1 MGVLNKLK
9 SRMSGYNALTK
20 GPMKDHVNLPFD
32 PTQDADFEREERQ
45 SKKVDLDKAK
55 QMAESTQAKEE
66 PQAYEETDRM
76 RKTDKKIAQAKESGK
91 KGSFWSSYATKEER
105 LKDKKKRQVGRAE
118 RKQIRKDY
126 KEGKISK
133 EQKRDKI
140 ETSRI
145 KQKPTGKQKGDV

>member
-9 SRMSGYNALTK
+9 GRMSGYNALTK
-20 GPMKDHVNLPFD
+20 GPMKTEPFD
-32 PTQDADFEREERQ
+32 PTQDADFLREERQ
-45 SKKVDLDKAK
+45 SKKIDLEKAK
-55 QMAESTQAKEE
+55 QMAESTQAKKEE

-91 KGSFWSSYATKEER
+91 KGSFWSSYATREER

-126 KEGKISK
+126 KEGKITK

>member
-1 MGVLNKLK
+1 MGILNKLK
-9 SRMSGYNALTK
+9 GRMSGYNALTK
-20 GPMKDHVNLPFD
+20 GPMKDHVAFD
-32 PTQDADFEREERQ
+32 PTQDADFLREERQ
-45 SKKVDLDKAK
+45 SKKVDLEKAK
-55 QMAESTQAKEE
+55 QMAESTQAKKEE
-66 PQAYEETDRM
+66 PQAYEETDSM

-91 KGSFWSSYATKEER
+91 KGSFWSSYATREER

-126 KEGKISK
+126 KEGKITK
-133 EQKRDKI
+133 KQKRDKI